1 MSRPDRLERLERLNT
16 LKERGAIS
24 QLEFDRE
31 KVRILDEGPDG
42 ASVEAPNTTA
52 FTTRAP
58 PPESNLVWGILTTLL
73 CFLPFGV
80 VAIVKASSVGTHW
93 YAGNQ
98 AEAHA
103 AAESAKNWSIAAA
116 VTGVILILIVVAAG
130 GYR

>member
-1 MSRPDRLERLERLNT
+1 MSHPDRLERLERLNT

-24 QLEFDRE
+24 QAEFERE
-31 KVRILDEGPDG
+31 KARILEGPDD
-42 ASVEAPNTTA
+42 APADAPNTTA

-80 VAIVKASSVGTHW
+80 VAIVKASSVATHW

-116 VTGVILILIVVAAG
+116 VTGVILIIIVVAAG

>member
-24 QLEFDRE
+24 QAEFDRE
-31 KVRILDEGPDG
+31 KARLLQDPDDVS
-42 ASVEAPNTTA
+42 AQAANTTA

-80 VAIVKASSVGTHW
+80 VAIVKASSVATHW

-98 AEAHA
+98 AEAQA
-103 AAESAKNWSIAAA
+103 AADSAKNWSIAAA
-116 VTGVILILIVVAAG
+116 VTGLVLILIVVAAG

>member
-1 MSRPDRLERLERLNT
+1 MSRLDKLERLNT

-24 QLEFDRE
+24 QLEFNRE
-31 KVRILDEGPDG
+31 KARILEEPDEDAPR
-42 ASVEAPNTTA
+42 SSMNEAA
-52 FTTRAP
+52 FTSRAP

-80 VAIVKASSVGTHW
+80 VAIVKASSVATHW
-93 YAGNQ
+93 YAGNPT
-98 AEAHA
+98 EAHA

-116 VTGVILILIVVAAG
+116 VTGVILAIVVVAAG

>member
-1 MSRPDRLERLERLNT
+1 MSHPDRLERLERLNT

-31 KVRILDEGPDG
+31 KARILAGSDDAPVD
-42 ASVEAPNTTA
+42 ASNTTA

-116 VTGVILILIVVAAG
+116 VTGVILIIIVVAAG

>member
-1 MSRPDRLERLERLNT
+1 MSRLDKLERLNT

-24 QLEFDRE
+24 QAEFDRE
-31 KVRILDEGPDG
+31 KTRILEGPDDM
-42 ASVEAPNTTA
+42 AVDAPNTTA
-52 FTTRAP
+52 FTSRAP
-58 PPESNLVWGILTTLL
+58 PPESHLVWGILTTLL

-80 VAIVKASSVGTHW
+80 VAIVKASSVATHW
-93 YAGNQ
+93 YAGNP

-116 VTGVILILIVVAAG
+116 VTGVILIIIVIAAG